1 MTAMVLFRHPPKL
14 VYDDSGHL
22 IEVIL
27 DAEDFLAYL
36 RSLAAEADWET
47 LPEHLQDAIDRILI
61 DEVRSERAEALDLD
75 TILKD
80 NKNGE

>member
-1 MTAMVLFRHPPKL
+1 MTTEEKVFTLKGDPLPPE
-14 VYDDSGHL
+14 DL
-22 IEVIL
+22 IRRIEG
-27 DAEDFLAYL
+27 EDFLAYL

>member
-1 MTAMVLFRHPPKL
+1 MVIFQHPPKF
-14 VYDDSGHL
+14 VHDENGQL

-36 RSLAAEADWET
+36 RSLASEADWEI